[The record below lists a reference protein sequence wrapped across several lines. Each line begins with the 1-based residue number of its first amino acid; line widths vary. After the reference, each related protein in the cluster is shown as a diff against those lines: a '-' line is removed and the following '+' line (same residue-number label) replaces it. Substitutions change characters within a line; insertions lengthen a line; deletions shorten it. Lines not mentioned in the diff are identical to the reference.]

1 MQPPNRP
8 KVSKEITKTVKNVEI
23 QKASKPSPGSAK
35 FLFQYGPKY
44 VYDTLWIDISNTPEM
59 SKGSRSPA
67 RFEQTLELFDA
78 TGISMERIIWAGIF
92 VVTGIA
98 RGLAGSALV
107 VSMLMA
113 AVISILAVLSFVP
126 FAPFEVGVLSGAC
139 LELR

>member
-1 MQPPNRP
+1 MEAAP
-8 KVSKEITKTVKNVEI
+8 VK
-23 QKASKPSPGSAK
+23 
-35 FLFQYGPKY
+35 
-44 VYDTLWIDISNTPEM
+44 
-59 SKGSRSPA
+59 
-67 RFEQTLELFDA
+67 FEQTRGLFDA